1 MGKVG
6 QIQSELLNFSTMLK
20 ALSLL
25 VIHPVPVH
33 ALHRRQCFVFLGTY
47 SPAAQVGRTF
57 LSVNYC
63 SLL

>member
-20 ALSLL
+20 ALSLSL
-25 VIHPVPVH
+25 LAIHPSGSG

-47 SPAAQVGRTF
+47 SPAAQAGRTF
-57 LSVNYC
+57 PFR
-63 SLL
+63 